1 MDEEPK
7 SEEVVGMMRVPFD
20 RVIVIDFETA
30 WASKIPRPFTLSK
43 QTTEEYIRDTRFKAW
58 GLCWKELG
66 DEGEAEWVDRHGL
79 PLFFSLIDWSR
90 TAVLAHNAQFD
101 IAIMEWIY
109 DAHPAF
115 IFDSLSMAR
124 ALYGVEVGNSLA
136 KLAARFDLPPKG
148 NAVYSTDGILD
159 ELPQEIE
166 QELANYCA
174 HDVFL
179 CEEIFK
185 RLAVGYP
192 RKELEL
198 IDLTLKM
205 FTRPL
210 LELDSE
216 MLTVALGEEK
226 EIREELL
233 TRLNV
238 KEGDLASNEK
248 FAAILNAIGVTA
260 PTKPKKPTAKT
271 PHPVGKLFAFAK
283 TDALFQQMLNGD
295 NEDVALLCE
304 ARLKVKST
312 QARTRAQRFLEISHR
327 GRLPVPLNYFGTL
340 SMRWSASKGSSV
352 NMQNMK
358 RRSFLR
364 NAIMA
369 PEGYQCVVSDLSQI
383 EPRAIAWLSDAE
395 TLMGVFRAG
404 KDPYAAF
411 GATMFNV
418 PGLTKDSHPLLRQ
431 SAKSAMLGANY
442 YLGWASFAQQLLTG
456 FLGAPPVRYDKAFAK
471 QLGITP
477 EGAAAF
483 AEGKAGA
490 ERLERMFE
498 IPHTCTDAQLY
509 VHCVCAKRIIDTYRA
524 ANPEIVAYWAMLQRL
539 IEDSL
544 YLGGVYEHK
553 CLRFEKEKIWLPNG
567 MALRY
572 PDLQYEDIKGKGRE
586 WTYAVGPMRKK
597 LHAGVLAE
605 NTTSALSR
613 VVMTDAMLRIA
624 KRYPVVLT
632 VHDELVGIVP
642 DVEVSDACT
651 WMQEQMIRVPSYL
664 PGIPL
669 GAETGA
675 NRRYGLAK

>member
-1 MDEEPK
+1 V
-7 SEEVVGMMRVPFD
+7 SVPFD
-20 RVIVIDFETA
+20 RVIVLDAETA
-30 WASKIPRPFTLSK
+30 WASKAPRPLTLSK

-66 DEGEAEWVDRHGL
+66 TEYTAPWVSRRQL
-79 PLFFSLIDWSR
+79 PAFFASIDWSR

-109 DAHPAF
+109 DIHPAF

-159 ELPQEIE
+159 ELPAEIE
-166 QELANYCA
+166 TELAAYCA

-185 RLAVGYP
+185 RLVVGYP

-198 IDLTLKM
+198 VDLTLKM

-248 FAAILNAIGVTA
+248 FAAILGSIGIVA

-271 PHPVGKLFAFAK
+271 PHPKGVLYAFAK

-295 NEDVALLCE
+295 NEDAALLCE

-358 RRSFLR
+358 RASFLR
-364 NAIMA
+364 KAIMA
-369 PEGYQCVVSDLSQI
+369 PEGHQCVVSDLSQI

-411 GATMFNV
+411 GATMFGV
-418 PGLTKDSHPLLRQ
+418 PGMTEKSHPLLRQ

-456 FLGAPPVRYDKAFAK
+456 FLGADPVRYDKAFAK
-471 QLGITP
+471 QLGITAD
-477 EGAAAF
+477 EAAAF
-483 AEGKAGA
+483 GEGKAGM

-524 ANPEIVAYWAMLQRL
+524 ANSEIVAYWTLLQRL

-544 YLGGVYEHK
+544 YLGDVYEHK

-572 PDLQYEDIKGKGRE
+572 PDLQYEDVKGKGRE

-624 KRYPVVLT
+624 KRYPISLT
-632 VHDELVGIVP
+632 IHDEVVCI
-642 DVEVSDACT
+642 VSDKEVEEACV
-651 WMQEQMIRVPSYL
+651 WVQQQMTRVPSYL
-664 PGIPL
+664 PGITL
-669 GAETGA
+669 GAKTTA